1 MKAGLYLVATPI
13 GNRDDISIRAL
24 DTLKNVDMIACEDTR
39 HSSLLL
45 SFFGI
50 KKKLISL
57 HQHNEEDKATYI
69 ASLIQQGY
77 ALAYISDAG
86 TPAISDPGALLVR
99 HMHNLQIDVVP
110 IPGPSALVTAFSV
123 SGFPT
128 NNFLF
133 YGFLPNANGKC
144 KKALLDI
151 YQKKVTA
158 IIYESPHRIIKTL
171 ELVRQVFGEEHEIV
185 ITRELTK
192 IFETIYKGCV
202 GNLITEIESKKDN
215 QKGEFVLILSEPNDH
230 SESSQIMPLKE
241 ALEDTLNE
249 VSLNQSVKIIAKIYN
264 KNKKEIYNLALEL
277 KKNE

>member
-99 HMHNLQIDVVP
+99 HMHNLQINVVP

-230 SESSQIMPLKE
+230 SESSQLMPLKE
-241 ALEDTLNE
+241 ALEDTLNV

-264 KNKKEIYNLALEL
+264 KNKKEIYNLA
-277 KKNE
+277 